1 MKPGQVE
8 IIQLLKNGSVANGK
22 EQTYAINVTDAEK
35 FHRIHTKITGDKMLE
50 DFGGVEEYFN
60 YLAKNYNSVAIELLR
75 KNGSAYRPHT
85 NEAPVTFNFKQKPI
99 QAQPQPS
106 QEATPNPSFPAPTHS
121 PGNIIP
127 GLMGGFGL
135 NGMDMA
141 YKYQD
146 YPKVEAERDKLRDK
160 VEALTERVA
169 ELKEE
174 LLKKDYSDTK
184 ASGNKEVITTLMG
197 SLPDILAAFAA
208 KSATPGLASPAPA
221 EEALSEIKQ
230 AVVSQVKNQSDAVCQ
245 YLWFTLV
252 GITNNAEFATE
263 LEQLISKH
271 KLTDNAG
278 Q

>member
-1 MKPGQVE
+1 MRPEEIE
-8 IIQLLKNGSVANGK
+8 IIQLLKNGSVAKGK
-22 EQTYAINVTDAEK
+22 EQTYAVNVTDTEK
-35 FHRIHTKITGDKMLE
+35 LHRIHTKITGDKMAE
-50 DFGGVEEYFN
+50 EYGGVEEYFN
-60 YLAKNYNSVAIELLR
+60 YLAKNYNTVGVELLR
-75 KNGSAYRPHT
+75 KNGSTYRPHSD
-85 NEAPVTFNFKQKPI
+85 NGPVIFNFKQKPI
-99 QAQPQPS
+99 QAQPS
-106 QEATPNPSFPAPTHS
+106 QEATPNPSYPAPTHN

-174 LLKKDYSDTK
+174 LLKKDYSDAK

-197 SLPDILAAFAA
+197 SLPDILAAFATKTA
-208 KSATPGLASPAPA
+208 APGLASPAPA
-221 EEALSEIKQ
+221 EDISEIKQ
-230 AVVSQVKNQSDAVCQ
+230 VLISGIKEQSDTVSQ
-245 YLWFTLV
+245 YMRTTLI
-252 GITNNAEFATE
+252 GITSNTEFATE
-263 LEQLISKH
+263 LHSLLSKH
-271 KLTDNAG
+271 KLIDNAG

>member
-8 IIQLLKNGSVANGK
+8 ILELLKNGSVAKGK
-22 EQTYAINVTDAEK
+22 EQTYAVNVTDTEK
-35 FHRIHTKITGDKMLE
+35 LHRIHTKITGDKMAE
-50 DFGGVEEYFN
+50 EYGGVEEYFN
-60 YLAKNYNSVAIELLR
+60 YLAKNYNTVGVELLR
-75 KNGSAYRPHT
+75 KNGSTYRPHSD
-85 NEAPVTFNFKQKPI
+85 NGPVIFNFKQKPI
-99 QAQPQPS
+99 QAQPS
-106 QEATPNPSFPAPTHS
+106 QEATPNPSFPAPTHN

-174 LLKKDYSDTK
+174 LLKKDYSDAK

-197 SLPDILAAFAA
+197 SLPDILAAFATKNA
-208 KSATPGLASPAPA
+208 APGLASPAPA
-221 EEALSEIKQ
+221 EDISEIKQ
-230 AVVSQVKNQSDAVCQ
+230 VLISGIKEQSDTVSQ
-245 YLWFTLV
+245 YMWTTLIGV
-252 GITNNAEFATE
+252 TSNTEFATE
-263 LEQLISKH
+263 LHSLLSKH
-271 KLTDNAG
+271 KLIDNAG